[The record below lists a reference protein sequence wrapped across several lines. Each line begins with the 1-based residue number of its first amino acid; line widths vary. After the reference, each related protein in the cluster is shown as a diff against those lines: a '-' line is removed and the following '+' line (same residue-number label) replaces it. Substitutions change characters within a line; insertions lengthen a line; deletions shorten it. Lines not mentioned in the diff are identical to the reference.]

1 MEAESLDTCIQ
12 ELSQEPVL
20 WENLNTCDLTAGER
34 RLSTSLTV
42 TVHSLLAAA
51 FSLVSK
57 ATPDSGSVYMMNLTD
72 QSLDLRETEFKN
84 LNQ

>member
-1 MEAESLDTCIQ
+1 MLSGFVPGTCA
-12 ELSQEPVL
+12 V
-20 WENLNTCDLTAGER
+20 ENLTTCDLTAGKR
-34 RLSTSLTV
+34 RLSTLLVV

-57 ATPDSGSVYMMNLTD
+57 ATLDSGSVYMMNLTN
-72 QSLDLRETEFKN
+72 QSLDLRETEFKI